1 MENFKLSQS
10 VLFFEECL
18 NNRSKIVATEEFRAF
33 VEKISKL
40 IAEDSK
46 EIVIKINPNDPKDKL
61 NLNKISFNEYKR
73 RMENFLLEQIYI
85 SGEFE
90 KTLKQF
96 ISDAR
101 DEGND
106 DHKQEKSSESE
117 EDGKSKNF
125 EENSS
130 VDEQKTKNSYLK
142 KKTTKGL
149 RNSEKSA
156 YRLYEPI

>member
-1 MENFKLSQS
+1 MKQKLAKSNFSKNSTFNHLCEQDRFTTRIIYLGVKYQCHDCYGYHKRDQS
-10 VLFFEECL
+10 YQ
-18 NNRSKIVATEEFRAF
+18 
-33 VEKISKL
+33 
-40 IAEDSK
+40 
-46 EIVIKINPNDPKDKL
+46 
-61 NLNKISFNEYKR
+61 KISFNEYKR

-130 VDEQKTKNSYLK
+130 VDEQKTKNSYLWDQEPDGAQYRK
-142 KKTTKGL
+142 IQ
-149 RNSEKSA
+149 NS
-156 YRLYEPI
+156 Y